1 MIFTPHPEHETSKT
15 TTSLNLLLKHS
26 SIKGTVFP
34 NTKDTVSVER
44 IDLKMMKVIDLKNY
58 LPCRNQPK
66 SLALH
71 KCFMWMIICLSLLCL
86 NTTFHAQNA
95 SNNAFKF
102 QKNDRIALIGDTLI
116 EREQTWGMLEARLT
130 ARFPHHKLIFRNFAW
145 SGDNPAGQSRASFDW
160 SKPRNTWQELIIRE
174 LEAFQPT
181 VVMIGYGMASS
192 LVGMQELGTF
202 KADLNRLLDR
212 IQETSKK
219 NESARVVLF
228 SPVRH
233 EAMGGDLPDPSAH
246 NRVLK
251 SYTSSIAE
259 VARQRSLPFID
270 LFNNLGDGHA
280 DPFKRPFTDNG
291 IHPNAYG
298 YSRIADHF
306 QTVMQCEPWPWHL
319 DLSANGTVGSA
330 TTGNQVF
337 NVRRSL
343 NQVQF
348 ELRDDMLPFPNQD
361 EDDGIYPS
369 AITSREIRIEGLD
382 PGNWALKI
390 DGQIY
395 AVRTAAQWSK
405 GQVFQRGP
413 QFDQAEDLRQ
423 LILKKNELFFHRFR
437 PQNQTY
443 LFGFRK
449 HEQGQNAV
457 EIPQFDP
464 IISGVESEIHQMSV
478 PKRHVWEFVRV
489 EDSLS
494 ESKALAWRKPSPV
507 LPEIKSN
514 LGAGVEP
521 GNSTQQG
528 NFQLSPEVEM
538 TLWAESPLM
547 SKPIQINF
555 DPEGRL
561 WVAGSR
567 LYPQIKPGE
576 EANDQILVME
586 DTDRDG
592 IADRTTVFA
601 EGLLMPTGIEPG
613 DGGAYVG
620 QSTELLHLK
629 DTDGDGKAD
638 EKRIVL
644 SGFGTE
650 DTHHILHTLRWGH
663 DGQLYMNQSIYIHS
677 HLETPNG
684 LVRLNSGGLLHLRP
698 STLELDVYLRGF
710 CNPWGH
716 QFDAFGQSFVTDG
729 AGFQGISYGVPG
741 AMYFT
746 YAGARRL
753 LDSVSPGAYPKF
765 CGLEIVR
772 SEQWPQ
778 DWQGSAITCDF
789 RAHRIV
795 RFSISES
802 DAGYAAQEA
811 GDLVRS
817 LDPTFRPIDV
827 KIGPD
832 GALYVA
838 DWSNPIIQHGEVDFR
853 DPRRDKVTGRIWRIS
868 YKNHPL
874 LPRPSLVDM
883 SDAELLNELKSANA
897 YNQKQARRI
906 LSERGESIFGTLQ
919 QWTQE
924 NEKEQDRLQALWM
937 HQTLDK
943 HNLPLLDELL
953 QAKDGRIRAAAVRV
967 LRFWLPGTEKGED
980 WLSKL
985 IHDEHP
991 RVRLEVLRAL
1001 PHFKSG
1007 SAAALALSVLEH
1019 PMDRFLD
1026 YGLWLTINDL
1036 TDPWIQSIQNGTWD
1050 PTGKDAQLEF
1060 GLSAIEPSKAS
1071 EVLEPLIRTRTKD
1084 ELVQG
1089 PWLNLIAKAGSI
1101 AQLNQVM
1108 SICTMDSN
1116 SDTVVLKS
1124 LQALNDASRLRN
1136 LKPANSLSGIIKL
1149 FGHGKE
1155 SIQLAALDLVR
1166 EWKYV
1171 GAQQALLDTAKNG
1184 ENSLPVRGR
1193 AVQALGSIGGDKV
1206 WDSLTLLTS
1215 QDQPETIRR
1224 LATES
1229 MATIKPNAA
1238 LPHIWKTLN
1247 DLKSESELESL
1258 WTYLIQRRQVM
1269 SQLKSAIKDVS
1280 LNREAA
1286 QAGIRSV
1293 QKAGRNEPEFLL
1305 AIEKAGQL
1313 VSDQENL
1320 NPSSFLAMAELAEK
1334 SGDPLRGEQVYRRPE
1349 LGCVACHAIGGI
1361 GGEVG
1366 PDLTSIGASAPTD
1379 YLVESLIAPNAKIKE
1394 GYHSVILETHDG
1406 EEYSG
1411 ILQSENGEEYFLR
1424 NAVNQVVSVPKKDVS
1439 EKIMGASMM
1448 PAGLL
1453 EVLSDQDKH
1462 DLLSFLSKLG
1472 EPGRFDA
1479 ARNNVARRWKLR
1491 AGRHTDEQFGIDKI
1505 IGDTSGPAWNPADTL
1520 VDGRLPQP
1528 IMAEALKLR
1537 NINQVTSLIGL
1548 MATASFESTGDR
1560 VTLKFNANDDTRL
1573 WIDGREFDYEGV
1585 LSTSL
1590 PAGRHT
1596 MVLQLNPR
1604 NLPIYLRSEIEG
1616 ASFVAKE

>member
-1 MIFTPHPEHETSKT
+1 MTHTPELNDRSFCRALRAKTFTKGVI
-15 TTSLNLLLKHS
+15 LLLTLLMCALWLGGKVRAQSGSPHA
-26 SIKGTVFP
+26 FQ
-34 NTKDTVSVER
+34 
-44 IDLKMMKVIDLKNY
+44 LKE
-58 LPCRNQPK
+58 
-66 SLALH
+66 
-71 KCFMWMIICLSLLCL
+71 
-86 NTTFHAQNA
+86 
-95 SNNAFKF
+95 
-102 QKNDRIALIGDTLI
+102 NDRIAFLGDTLL
-116 EREQTWGMLEARLT
+116 EREQAWGLLESRLT
-130 ARFPHHKLIFRNFAW
+130 ARYPHHRLIFRNFAW

-160 SKPRNTWQELIIRE
+160 SKPRATWQDLIIRE
-174 LEAFQPT
+174 LEAFQPS

-192 LVGMQELGTF
+192 LEGPQALGQF

-212 IQETSKK
+212 IQESSNQK
-219 NESARVVLF
+219 NPVRLVLF

-233 EAMGGDLPDPSAH
+233 ESMGGDLPDPTAH
-246 NRVLK
+246 NRILK
-251 SYTSSIAE
+251 SYTSSIASI
-259 VARQRSLPFID
+259 AKQRAVPFID
-270 LFNNLGDGHA
+270 LFNNLGDGHTDA
-280 DPFKRPFTDNG
+280 FKRAFTDNG

-298 YSRIADHF
+298 YSRIADQF
-306 QTVMQCEPWPWHL
+306 QGVMQCKPWPWYL
-319 DLSANGTVGSA
+319 NIEANGTVGSA
-330 TTGNQVF
+330 TRGNQVF
-337 NVRRSL
+337 DLRRSS
-343 NQVQF
+343 NRIQF
-348 ELRDDMLPFPNQD
+348 EVRDDLLPFPNHD
-361 EDDGIYPS
+361 ENDEIYPS
-369 AITSREIRIEGLD
+369 AITSRRIRFEGLD
-382 PGNWALKI
+382 SGSWALKI
-390 DGQIY
+390 DGRIY
-395 AVRTAAQWSK
+395 AVRSALQW
-405 GQVFQRGP
+405 GQGQTFQRGP
-413 QFDQAEDLRQ
+413 QFDQAERLRER
-423 LILKKNELFFHRFR
+423 ILKKNELFFHRFL

-464 IISGVESEIHQMSV
+464 LVAKIETEIHQLAA
-478 PKRHVWEFVRV
+478 PKRHVWELVKV
-489 EDSLS
+489 ESSLT
-494 ESKALAWRKPSPV
+494 ETKALAWRKPSPS
-507 LPEIKSN
+507 LPEIKST
-514 LGAGVEP
+514 LGNTP
-521 GNSTQQG
+521 STELSFDQG
-528 NFQLSPEVEM
+528 KFQLSPEVEM

-576 EANDQILVME
+576 EANDQILIME

-592 IADRTTVFA
+592 IADQTTVFA

-629 DTDGDGKAD
+629 DTDGDGRAD
-638 EKRIVL
+638 QKRIVL

-698 STLELDVYLRGF
+698 SNLDLGVYLRGF

-716 QFDAFGQSFVTDG
+716 QFDEYGQSFVTDG

-746 YAGARRL
+746 YAGGRRL
-753 LDSVSPGAYPKF
+753 LDSISPGAYPKF
-765 CGLEIVR
+765 CGLEIIQ

-778 DWQGSAITCDF
+778 DWQGSAITCDY

-795 RFSISES
+795 RFSITETE
-802 DAGYAAQEA
+802 AGFAAQET

-874 LPRPSLVDM
+874 LPRPGLVGMADK
-883 SDAELLNELKSANA
+883 ELMNELKSRNA
-897 YNQKQARRI
+897 YNRKQARRI
-906 LSERGESIFGTLQ
+906 LTERGDAIHGSLQ
-919 QWTQE
+919 EWSAQQ
-924 NEKEQDRLQALWM
+924 NDEQDRLQALWM
-937 HQTLDK
+937 HQSLDQI
-943 HNLPLLDELL
+943 NIPLLEELL
-953 QAKDGRIRAAAVRV
+953 EAEDGRIRAAAVRV
-967 LRFWLPGTEKGED
+967 LRFWLKGTSKGEA
-980 WLSKL
+980 WLAKL
-985 IHDEHP
+985 IRDEHP
-991 RVRLEVLRAL
+991 RVRLEALRAL
-1001 PHFKSG
+1001 PHFKTG
-1007 SAAALALSVLEH
+1007 NAAALALSVLQD

-1036 TDPWIQSIQNGTWD
+1036 VDPWIQSIQNGTWD
-1050 PTGKDAQLEF
+1050 PSEKDTQLEF
-1060 GLSAIEPSKAS
+1060 GLSAIEPAKAS
-1071 EVLEPLIRTRTKD
+1071 KILDPLIEARTSD
-1084 ELVQG
+1084 ELVEG
-1089 PWLNLIAKAGSI
+1089 PWMSLIAKAGTVSQLGRLIDI
-1101 AQLNQVM
+1101 AQDE
-1108 SICTMDSN
+1108 SSSEAAI
-1116 SDTVVLKS
+1116 LKS
-1124 LQALNDASRLRN
+1124 LNALNDASRLRR
-1136 LKPANSLSGIIKL
+1136 LKPVGRHAGITKL
-1149 FGHGKE
+1149 FNHSSE
-1155 SIQLAALDLVR
+1155 QVQIAALDLVR
-1166 EWKYV
+1166 EWKIGSAV
-1171 GAQQALLDTAKNG
+1171 NALMATAKNDEAPG
-1184 ENSLPVRGR
+1184 QVRGR
-1193 AVQALGSIGGDKV
+1193 AVQALGAIGGDNV
-1206 WDSLTLLTS
+1206 WDSLKLLATE
-1215 QDQPETIRR
+1215 DQPESIRR

-1229 MATIKPNAA
+1229 LAATKPRAA
-1238 LPHIWKTLN
+1238 LPHIWGMLN
-1247 DLKSESELESL
+1247 QLESESELEAL
-1258 WTYLIQRRQVM
+1258 WTYLIQRRQVLGV
-1269 SQLKSAIKDVS
+1269 LKSAIKDTS
-1280 LNREAA
+1280 LSRKAA

-1305 AIEKAGQL
+1305 AIEKAGEL
-1313 VSDQENL
+1313 LSDQDNL
-1320 NPSSFLAMAELAEK
+1320 NPSSFVKMAELAEH
-1334 SGDPLRGEQVYRRPE
+1334 SGDPSRGETIYRRPE

-1379 YLVESLIAPNAKIKE
+1379 YLVESMIAPNAKIKE

-1411 ILQSENGEEYFLR
+1411 VLQSENGDEYFLR
-1424 NAVNQVVSVPKKDVS
+1424 NAINQIVSVPKQDVS
-1439 EKIMGASMM
+1439 EKTMGASMM

-1472 EPGRFDA
+1472 EPGPFDA

-1491 AGRHTDEQFGIDKI
+1491 AGRHTDEQFGIDRI
-1505 IGDTSGPAWNPADTL
+1505 IGDTSGPAWNPADTQ
-1520 VDGRLPQP
+1520 VDGRLLQP
-1528 IMAEALKLR
+1528 TMAEALQLR

-1548 MATASFESTGDR
+1548 MATASFETTGER
-1560 VTLKFNANDDTRL
+1560 VTLKINANDDTRL
-1573 WIDGREFDYEGV
+1573 WIDGREFEYKDV
-1585 LSTSL
+1585 ISTSL

-1604 NLPIYLRSEIEG
+1604 NLPKFLRSEIEG
-1616 ASFVAKE
+1616 ATFVAKE

>member
-1 MIFTPHPEHETSKT
+1 MDCDPLDMMDMKKLKVPGVNDRLYCDDVRGVIPIQRAF
-15 TTSLNLLLKHS
+15 LLLTFLFGLLS
-26 SIKGTVFP
+26 FGQVTGAQAVSPAAFQF
-34 NTKDTVSVER
+34 KD
-44 IDLKMMKVIDLKNY
+44 
-58 LPCRNQPK
+58 
-66 SLALH
+66 
-71 KCFMWMIICLSLLCL
+71 
-86 NTTFHAQNA
+86 
-95 SNNAFKF
+95 
-102 QKNDRIALIGDTLI
+102 NDRIALLGDAFL
-116 EREQTWGMLEARLT
+116 EREQTWGMLETRLT
-130 ARFPHHKLIFRNFAW
+130 ARYPHHQLVFRNFSW

-160 SKPRNTWQELIIRE
+160 SKPRDTWQDLIHRE
-174 LEAFQPT
+174 LESFQPT

-192 LVGMQELGTF
+192 LNDMETLSQF
-202 KADLNRLLDR
+202 RADLNRLIDR
-212 IQETSKK
+212 IQKSLGQK
-219 NESARVVLF
+219 NSVRVILF

-233 EAMGGDLPDPSAH
+233 EAMGGELPDPTAH

-251 SYTSSIAE
+251 SYTSTIDSIAN
-259 VARQRSLPFID
+259 QRSLPFVD
-270 LFNNLGDGHA
+270 LFNGLGDGHA
-280 DPFKRPFTDNG
+280 DAYKRAFTDNG

-306 QTVMQCEPWPWHL
+306 QSVMQSEPWPWNL
-319 DLSANGTVGSA
+319 EISANGTVGA
-330 TTGNQVF
+330 NTKGNQVF
-337 NVRRSL
+337 DMRRSSNRL
-343 NQVQF
+343 QF
-348 ELRDDMLPFPNQD
+348 EVRDDLLPAPNQD
-361 EDDGIYPS
+361 EDGDIYPS
-369 AITSREIRIEGLD
+369 AITARRILVEGLD
-382 PGNWALKI
+382 AGSWALKI

-395 AVRTAAQWSK
+395 AVRSALQWGK

-413 QFDQAEDLRQ
+413 QFDQVEQLRK
-423 LILKKNELFFHRFR
+423 LILKKNELFFYRFR

-464 IISGVESEIHQMSV
+464 MVSELESEIFLLAV
-478 PKRHVWEFVRV
+478 PKRHVWEFVKV
-489 EDSLS
+489 EDSLT
-494 ESKALAWRKPSPV
+494 ESRALAWRQPKAS
-507 LPEIKSN
+507 LPNTKST
-514 LGAGVEP
+514 LGDSLVT
-521 GNSTQQG
+521 GNSTEQG

-561 WVAGSR
+561 WVAGSK

-576 EANDQILVME
+576 EANDQILIME
-586 DTDRDG
+586 DTNNDG
-592 IADRTTVFA
+592 VADRTTVFA
-601 EGLLMPTGIEPG
+601 DGLLMPTGIEPG

-629 DTDGDGKAD
+629 DTDGDGRAD

-698 STLELDVYLRGF
+698 SNLELGVYLRGF

-716 QFDAFGQSFVTDG
+716 QFDDYGQSFVTDG

-765 CGLEIVR
+765 CGLEIVQ

-795 RFSISES
+795 RFSITEN
-802 DAGYAAQEA
+802 DAGFAAQEA

-853 DPRRDKVTGRIWRIS
+853 DPRRDKSTGRIWRIS

-874 LPRPSLVDM
+874 LPQPGLVGMRDK
-883 SDAELLNELKSANA
+883 ELMNELKSANA
-897 YNQKQARRI
+897 YNRKQARRI
-906 LSERGESIFGTLQ
+906 LTERGESIYGALQ
-919 QWTQE
+919 EWTQE
-924 NEKEQDRLQALWM
+924 HDAEQDRLQSLWM
-937 HQTLDK
+937 YQSVDEV
-943 HNLPLLDELL
+943 NLPLLEELL
-953 QAKDGRIRAAAVRV
+953 QAEDGRIRSAAVRV
-967 LRFWLPGTEKGED
+967 LRFWLKGTEKGVA
-980 WLSKL
+980 WLGKL
-985 IHDEHP
+985 VHDEHP
-991 RVRLEVLRAL
+991 RVRLEALRAL
-1001 PHFKSG
+1001 SHFKTG
-1007 SAAALALSVLEH
+1007 KAAALALSVLQH

-1036 TDPWIQSIQNGTWD
+1036 ADPWIQSIQNSTWE
-1050 PTGKDAQLEF
+1050 PVGKDTQLEF
-1060 GLSAIEPSKAS
+1060 GLSAIEPAKAS
-1071 EVLEPLIRTRTKD
+1071 QVLEPLIQSRTSD
-1084 ELVQG
+1084 ELIQG
-1089 PWLNLIAKAGSI
+1089 PWTSLIGKAGSVNQLGRLLDI
-1101 AQLNQVM
+1101 ALNESSSSEV
-1108 SICTMDSN
+1108 I
-1116 SDTVVLKS
+1116 LKC
-1124 LQALNDASRLRN
+1124 LKAVNDASRLRRV
-1136 LKPANSLSGIIKL
+1136 KPSGDLAEVGIL
-1149 FGHGKE
+1149 FQHQDE
-1155 SIQLAALDLVR
+1155 AIQLAALDLVR
-1166 EWKYV
+1166 EWKLK
-1171 GAQQALLDTAKNG
+1171 ALQKALIITAKSNQTSG
-1184 ENSLPVRGR
+1184 HVRGR
-1193 AVQALGSIGGDKV
+1193 AVQALGAMGGDGV
-1206 WDSLTLLTS
+1206 WDSLKALTT

-1229 MATIKPNAA
+1229 LANIQPKAA
-1238 LPHIWKTLN
+1238 LLFIWETLN
-1247 DLKSESELESL
+1247 QLQSESELEAL
-1258 WTYLIQRRQVM
+1258 WTNLIQRRQVLAV
-1269 SQLKSAIKDVS
+1269 LKSSIKDVS
-1280 LNREAA
+1280 LNRNAA

-1305 AIEKAGQL
+1305 ALEKAGQL
-1313 VSDQENL
+1313 VSDQDNF
-1320 NPSSFLAMAELAEK
+1320 NPDAFLQMAELVEK
-1334 SGDPLRGEQVYRRPE
+1334 TGDPARGETIYRRPE
-1349 LGCVACHAIGGI
+1349 LGCVACHAIGGV

-1394 GYHSVILETHDG
+1394 GYHSIILETHDG

-1411 ILQSENGEEYFLR
+1411 ILQSENGDEFFLR
-1424 NAVNQVVSVPKKDVS
+1424 NAINQVISVPKQDVS
-1439 EKIMGASMM
+1439 EKTMGASMM

-1453 EVLSDQDKH
+1453 EVLSDQDKQ
-1462 DLLSFLSKLG
+1462 DLLKFLSKLG
-1472 EPGRFDA
+1472 EPGPFDA
-1479 ARNNVARRWKLR
+1479 ARSNVARRWKLR
-1491 AGRHTDEQFGIDKI
+1491 AGRHTDEQFGIDRI

-1520 VDGRLPQP
+1520 VDGRLLQP
-1528 IMAEALKLR
+1528 SMAEALQLR

-1548 MATASFESTGDR
+1548 MATASFETAGER
-1560 VTLKFNANDDTRL
+1560 ITLTLDANQDTRI
-1573 WIDGREFDYEGV
+1573 WIDGREFEFLNV

-1596 MVLQLNPR
+1596 MVLQMNPR
-1604 NLPIYLRSEIEG
+1604 NLPVFLRSDIDG
-1616 ASFVAKE
+1616 GTFVVKE